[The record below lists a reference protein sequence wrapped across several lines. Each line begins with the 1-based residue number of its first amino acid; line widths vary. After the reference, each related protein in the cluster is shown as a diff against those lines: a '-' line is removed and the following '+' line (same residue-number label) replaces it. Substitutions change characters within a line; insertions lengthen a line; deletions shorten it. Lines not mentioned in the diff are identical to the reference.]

1 MSNETEPSLG
11 YISLRWMVQEVI
23 EAQCGV
29 LFDMNEVMKLQAK
42 TDPEGIHNQFGE
54 SNKKTSSNENCPTS
68 GERPSKGD
76 CPPIEGSPK
85 TTVEGD
91 PALAPIH
98 DQLALKRG
106 WWILEYLPTFP
117 SWQDEDGVWRNL
129 KKLR

>member
-1 MSNETEPSLG
+1 MPNKTKLSLG

-29 LFDMNEVMKLQAK
+29 LFDMNEVMELQAK
-42 TDPEGIHNQFGE
+42 TDPERKHNDYKHLPRNE
-54 SNKKTSSNENCPTS
+54 ATSRNEN
-68 GERPSKGD
+68 RP
-76 CPPIEGSPK
+76 E
-85 TTVEGD
+85 TTAQNNLD
-91 PALAPIH
+91 PALASIH